1 MRELPGP
8 WIYLVA
14 AGFLEIGWVYS
25 LKFTEGFT
33 PLLPTCCYGLFGL
46 GAAAKHY
53 RSPTT

>member
-33 PLLPTCCYGLFGL
+33 RLLPTCCYGLFGL